1 MITRATD
8 IIISLVGL
16 LILLILL
23 PWIAFLIKF
32 DSKGPVFYRCRRVGQ
47 GGKIFQM
54 YKFRTMYEMPMP
66 VGPGL
71 SPRGDPRVTPVGL
84 VLRRLKLNEL
94 PQFINILKGDMTLI
108 GPRPEAPELA
118 AVYPATAR
126 RIFEVKPGLAGPNQI
141 LGRNEEELYPPGVDP
156 VQYYIE
162 HLLPRKLPLD
172 LEYIDNKSLF
182 KDFAYLFLACK
193 VTITGAFN
201 RRHLWEKRHQILLM
215 ISDLCCCV
223 LSFSLAHFLRYE
235 GYLDQTAVQ
244 ILPILLVFAVV
255 FRLPLFVYFGL
266 YHSMI
271 RHLSFYD
278 IKQICKAV
286 GASSLLLVVMSFFF
300 ELVRKYSRGVFLID
314 FALLTMLL
322 ISSRVLL
329 QKIALLY
336 RSSANGKGKRR
347 RVLIWGAGDAGELC
361 LRYLNKDQQVEY
373 EPVGF
378 IDDDPR
384 KRYRRLNGVKVLGD
398 RHHLATLAQL
408 YGVEEV
414 VLAVPSAPAADLHEI
429 MGLCGT
435 LGIKTSLFNPSATRP
450 TRRSRSSLR
459 PVTSYSLSSTL
470 AWSPLNDPKR

>member
-1 MITRATD
+1 MVTRATD

-16 LILLILL
+16 LILLIIL

-32 DSKGPVFYRCRRVGQ
+32 DSKGPVFYRCKRVGR
-47 GGKIFQM
+47 GGKIFNM
-54 YKFRTMYEMPMP
+54 YKFRTMYETPMP

-118 AVYPATAR
+118 AAYPETAR

-156 VQYYIE
+156 VQHYIE

-182 KDFAYLFLACK
+182 KDFTYLFLACK
-193 VTITGAFN
+193 VTITGAVS
-201 RRHLWEKRHQILLM
+201 RKHLWEKRHQIFLL
-215 ISDLCCCV
+215 ISDLCCCAV
-223 LSFSLAHFLRYE
+223 SFSLAHFLRYE
-235 GYLDQTAVQ
+235 GDLDQTAVR
-244 ILPILLVFAVV
+244 LFPMLLVFAVV
-255 FRLPLFVYFGL
+255 FRLPLFLYFGL
-266 YHSMI
+266 YNSMI

-278 IKQICKAV
+278 IKQISKAV
-286 GASSLLLVVMSFFF
+286 GASSLFLVVASFFF
-300 ELVRKYSRGVFLID
+300 ELIRKYSRGVFLID
-314 FALLTMLL
+314 FALLTILL
-322 ISSRVLL
+322 ISSRILL
-329 QKIALLY
+329 QKIAMLY
-336 RSSANGKGKRR
+336 RNGSSANGKGQKR
-347 RVLIWGAGDAGELC
+347 RVLIWGAGDTGELC
-361 LRYLNKDQQVEY
+361 LRYLHKDQQVEY

-378 IDDDPR
+378 IDDDPQ
-384 KRYRRLNGVKVLGD
+384 KRYRRLHGVKVLGD

-414 VLAVPSAPAADLHEI
+414 ILAIPSAPAPELQLI
-429 MGLCGT
+429 MGLCRT
-435 LGIKTSLFNPSATRP
+435 LGIKTTLFHPSAMAYADSEISEFAAAAHVFP
-450 TRRSRSSLR
+450 LHY
-459 PVTSYSLSSTL
+459 PGVV
-470 AWSPLNDPKR
+470 SPK